1 MNKGLFYSLLLN
13 ENDQE
18 SYLEWKEKS
27 KKIYKEYEE
36 AVKKFLEDGA
46 DTNKITEM
54 EAEIDKYCNNYV
66 DLLDMDELVK
76 FILDILKNNDKC
88 MQREERINLI
98 IEKTVFLSKIGTL
111 HSMFIKKQEEIR
123 KNQEYRKSIEKIHG
137 LKKLLKG
144 ITEDNNSFDSLCKSF
159 NMNEEKMNGILNHR
173 AYFNVRIIGQQRF
186 VSLAPEGRKIQK
198 YIKCTEEKRYTQ
210 DELENYIYMNSHR
223 LINMFRQPNGYLPR
237 RVTVIPLS
245 DVRQNALSFEF
256 KYVYNEIKQQNFEQ
270 IFHIDDIKSSFNSNS
285 KFYDETRRKGNAEQ
299 RIPKLREFSEE
310 LAKNFASLR
319 L

>member
-159 NMNEEKMNGILNHR
+159 NMNEEKMNGILNL
-173 AYFNVRIIGQQRF
+173 
-186 VSLAPEGRKIQK
+186 SLI
-198 YIKCTEEKRYTQ
+198 
-210 DELENYIYMNSHR
+210 
-223 LINMFRQPNGYLPR
+223 
-237 RVTVIPLS
+237 
-245 DVRQNALSFEF
+245 
-256 KYVYNEIKQQNFEQ
+256 
-270 IFHIDDIKSSFNSNS
+270 HI
-285 KFYDETRRKGNAEQ
+285 
-299 RIPKLREFSEE
+299 
-310 LAKNFASLR
+310 
-319 L
+319 